1 MTDKMTNQ
9 EAIEKLEAFAPMVVD
24 DTREALDMA
33 IEALQTEVIQG
44 VGRYENA
51 MQKLR
56 EMPRYLRGIKEK
68 QIKKNTAPIV
78 RCTDCDDY
86 VEFAYWFD
94 DEGKKRDCHYCT
106 FHSMEVH
113 GDDFCSWA
121 KRKEQTNDKTD

>member
-1 MTDKMTNQ
+1 MRLIDADALLM
-9 EAIEKLEAFAPMVVD
+9 F
-24 DTREALDMA
+24 DTWTWFDEWGNFTPAGD
-33 IEALQTEVIQG
+33 IV
-44 VGRYENA
+44 
-51 MQKLR
+51 
-56 EMPRYLRGIKEK
+56 
-68 QIKKNTAPIV
+68 NTAPTIDAEPIV